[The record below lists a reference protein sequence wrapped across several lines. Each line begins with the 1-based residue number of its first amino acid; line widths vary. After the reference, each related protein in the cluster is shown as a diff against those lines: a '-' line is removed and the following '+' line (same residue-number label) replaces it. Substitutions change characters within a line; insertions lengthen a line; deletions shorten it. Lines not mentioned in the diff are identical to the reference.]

1 VLKRSLESI
10 SSSYEDLDYRKQ
22 CSKRPKVHD
31 GSDLTLPLTE
41 EPSTQEDVTTKV
53 TGKPTI
59 GIKNLPLEVST
70 IVLLDSVY

>member
-31 GSDLTLPLTE
+31 DSDLTLPLTE